1 MIASR
6 VAGSSHSARRPQGWL
21 PLGTTSGAETADL
34 PCISRDDSVA
44 RIIVPVFL
52 DSALHSQG

>member
-6 VAGSSHSARRPQGWL
+6 VAGSSHSAPRPQGW
-21 PLGTTSGAETADL
+21 PPGTTSGTETADL

-52 DSALHSQG
+52 EPALHSQG